1 MYLDKK
7 RGENFAFSYP
17 LSTHLKENENDGEN
31 NRFALGLQ
39 FCSRYYG
46 IIWKYFRDQYIVVG
60 HHLQLTS
67 LEDFQTHFVSPIFAS
82 KPHLL

>member
-1 MYLDKK
+1 MEKTIDLLWDYSFVLD
-7 RGENFAFSYP
+7 SM
-17 LSTHLKENENDGEN
+17 
-31 NRFALGLQ
+31 GL
-39 FCSRYYG
+39 Y
-46 IIWKYFRDQYIVVG
+46 IWKYFRDQYIVAG